1 MFFMEERLSVNILVR
16 EEEMEGKK
24 VFVVNNNETGVAD
37 FGDTLDKA
45 VDNFRKSLTMYLDAY
60 PEKRKTLVE
69 QEETVLVSQILL

>member
-24 VFVVNNNETGVAD
+24 VFVVNNDETGVAD
-37 FGDTLDKA
+37 FGDTLDEA
-45 VDNFRKSLTMYLDAY
+45 IDNFRKSLTMYLDVY
-60 PEKRKTLVE
+60 PQKRKILVE